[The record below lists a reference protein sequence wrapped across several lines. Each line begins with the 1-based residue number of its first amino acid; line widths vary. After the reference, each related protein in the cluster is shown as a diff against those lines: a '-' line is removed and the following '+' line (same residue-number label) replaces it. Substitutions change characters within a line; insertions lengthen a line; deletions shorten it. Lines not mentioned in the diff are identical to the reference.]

1 MELKQA
7 CSAADFSTHGC
18 DLVGERQSPSFLFCF
33 LFSSSSVLLFCSHV
47 ADFSHRQERIS
58 MRGLTQQSRPAAALG
73 QNQGDV
79 CERTACIGCSV
90 LCPLTAF
97 GPHRG
102 GRSCWP
108 ACLGHCR
115 AIALLCKLSCASILR
130 LASLQNR
137 RRRGICPLCL
147 PVVTFS
153 KTIGPAFNERGNICV
168 PGLSLLLQEDIGQ
181 HKYSKYANWKWTFLK
196 YNSEVSE
203 TCHGTFKNYLQNFEH
218 ILTNISGDRS

>member
-7 CSAADFSTHGC
+7 CSSANFSTHGC

-33 LFSSSSVLLFCSHV
+33 LFSSSSVLLFCSPV
-47 ADFSHRQERIS
+47 ADFFYGQERIS
-58 MRGLTQQSRPAAALG
+58 MQGLTQQSRPAAALG

-79 CERTACIGCSV
+79 CERTAWTGCSV
-90 LCPLTAF
+90 LCSLPAF

-108 ACLGHCR
+108 ACLGHSR
-115 AIALLCKLSCASILR
+115 AIASVLR

-153 KTIGPAFNERGNICV
+153 KTIGPTFNERGNICV

-181 HKYSKYANWKWTFLK
+181 HKYSKYANWKWTF
-196 YNSEVSE
+196 
-203 TCHGTFKNYLQNFEH
+203 
-218 ILTNISGDRS
+218 